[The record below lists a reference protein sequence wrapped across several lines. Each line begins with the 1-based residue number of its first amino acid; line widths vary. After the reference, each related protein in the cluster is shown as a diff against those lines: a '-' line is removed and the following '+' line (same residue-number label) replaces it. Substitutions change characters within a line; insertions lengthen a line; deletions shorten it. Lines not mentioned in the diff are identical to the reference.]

1 MTTSRVRARD
11 LLDRK
16 HPLSPLSDRVL
27 ITFGIFVAS
36 ILVATSVIEFS
47 MGLTFI
53 NAFYFIAMV
62 TTTNGAP
69 FPPASPAVTLFTS
82 LWAYY
87 SFILLATIIAFA
99 FGPLLGHIIKEGA
112 TYLHREE
119 EHLEGLHVRGK

>member
-1 MTTSRVRARD
+1 MPGGLRARD

-16 HPLSPLSDRVL
+16 HPLSPLSNRVL
-27 ITFGIFVAS
+27 LTMGIFVAS
-36 ILVATSVIEFS
+36 ILVATSVIEIS
-47 MGLTFI
+47 MNVSFI

-69 FPPASPAVTLFTS
+69 FPPSSPAITLFTS

-99 FGPLLGHIIKEGA
+99 FGPLVGLIIKEGA
-112 TYLHREE
+112 AYLHREE
-119 EHLEGLHVRGK
+119 EHLETISARKN